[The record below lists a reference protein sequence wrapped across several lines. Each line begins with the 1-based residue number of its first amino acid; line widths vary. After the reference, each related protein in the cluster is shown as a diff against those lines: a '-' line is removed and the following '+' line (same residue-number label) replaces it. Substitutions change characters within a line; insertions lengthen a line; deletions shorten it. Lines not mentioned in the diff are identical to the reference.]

1 MERVLLYSLKSNKL
15 VVGTTKAFL
24 LGKNIS
30 FSDHMHSQYAN
41 KTHTHSASQIASG
54 VLPVARGGTGV
65 TNINDLKKSLG
76 ISDSINVKQIILD
89 DKTQTGSSNKYFSS
103 GSFNTM
109 EFFSSTIPL
118 FGIDNSYEYICF
130 IEVMIY
136 YYSLTFNLTSIG
148 SYSTGYISIRI
159 SGTVYNGSSA
169 TSLGGS
175 GRTVGTINKT
185 SSASQFNLIH
195 PITDSGLSDYRG
207 VVDSIIITPPAQV
220 GRYEF
225 PEISTTVGYDM
236 SVENGAKG
244 TARLNSSSYR
254 RRIIY
259 GLYY

>member
-1 MERVLLYSLKSNKL
+1 M
-15 VVGTTKAFL
+15 
-24 LGKNIS
+24 
-30 FSDHMHSQYAN
+30 
-41 KTHTHSASQIASG
+41 
-54 VLPVARGGTGV
+54 ARGGTGV
-65 TNINDLKKSLG
+65 TNINDLKESLG
-76 ISDSINVKQIILD
+76 ISDSMNVKQIILD

-118 FGIDNSYEYICF
+118 FGIDKAYEYICF

-148 SYSTGYISIRI
+148 PYDTGYISVEING
-159 SGTVYNGSSA
+159 SVYNGSNA

-175 GRTVGTINKT
+175 KKTTGTETTI

-195 PITDSGLSDYRG
+195 PLTDSGLSDYRG
-207 VVDSIIITPPAQV
+207 VVDSIITTPPAQV

-225 PEISTTVGYDM
+225 PEISTIVGYDM
-236 SVENGAKG
+236 RVENRASG
-244 TARLNSSSYR
+244 TARLNSNSYR

>member
-1 MERVLLYSLKSNKL
+1 
-15 VVGTTKAFL
+15 
-24 LGKNIS
+24 
-30 FSDHMHSQYAN
+30 
-41 KTHTHSASQIASG
+41 
-54 VLPVARGGTGV
+54 
-65 TNINDLKKSLG
+65 
-76 ISDSINVKQIILD
+76 
-89 DKTQTGSSNKYFSS
+89 
-103 GSFNTM
+103 M

-130 IEVMIY
+130 IKVMIY

-159 SGTVYNGSSA
+159 RENVYNGSNA

-175 GRTVGTINKT
+175 GRTVGTTNET

-195 PITDSGLSDYRG
+195 PITDSGLSDYKG
-207 VVDSIIITPPAQV
+207 VVGSIITTPPAQV

-225 PEISTTVGYDM
+225 PEISTTVVYDM
-236 SVENGAKG
+236 SVENGARG
-244 TARLNSSSYR
+244 TARLNSNSYR

>member
-1 MERVLLYSLKSNKL
+1 MEGIFLFLKASKL
-15 VVGTTKAFL
+15 VVGNTKAFL
-24 LGKNIS
+24 LGKDIS
-30 FSDHMHSQYAN
+30 FSDHTHSQYAN
-41 KTHTHSASQIASG
+41 ANHTHSASQITSD

-65 TNINDLKKSLG
+65 TTINALKESLG
-76 ISDSINVKQIILD
+76 ISDSMNVKQVVLD
-89 DKTQTGSSNKYFSS
+89 DKTQKGSSNSYFSS
-103 GSFNTM
+103 GSFNSM

-148 SYSTGYISIRI
+148 PYDTGYISVEI
-159 SGTVYNGSSA
+159 SGSVYNGSNA

-175 GRTVGTINKT
+175 SHSTGTETTI

-195 PITDSGLSDYRG
+195 PITDSGLSDYKG
-207 VVDSIIITPPAQV
+207 VVGSIITTPPAQV

-225 PEISTTVGYDM
+225 PEISTKVGYDM
-236 SVENGAKG
+236 RVENRASG
-244 TARLNSSSYR
+244 TARLNSNSYR